1 MVSHEKL
8 LPGRSTSTSSKS
20 DASSPAISP
29 ALSLDSPVSQD
40 LDSSDSEASGFS
52 SFIYTEKIYTTLS
65 PSLSISRYSQQHS
78 PSETIIEEEILEED
92 RKDKLKKVSSHRSSR
107 NRPVVSFKEL
117 PRMSAMTHQDSDSLL
132 DPPIRGENGSSQKIS
147 RESSQLSTY
156 PSLEY
161 ADNTTPQCE
170 ECLLAARSNLPS
182 SPSRFLRDAFSNSSR
197 RRSRNRLF
205 SSSSSSNS
213 SGFRVRL
220 ASLNKSLECSSMED
234 SSLSGSNSTEYRD
247 LLAAKPNYR
256 IMVLGAKKTGKTS
269 IIQQFLYDKFSSNY
283 RETIDDMY
291 RGEFDI
297 HGKTIGF
304 DIQDVSGG
312 YVYDF
317 PGMRNV
323 SFTSA
328 DAFVL
333 VFSLDSAESW
343 QEISNLRDMIQAEKG
358 VDIPIVIV
366 GNKCDLKDSFDPDI
380 PHQSVEAISVFDWEN
395 GYVESSAKDRFN
407 INKIFKELLQ
417 QSKTK
422 YYFDTIPA
430 SSPHNHQTASNHGN
444 NFFNSPSSLVGHPVD
459 GDCLKRRQSL
469 PAVCPAHTITKPDD
483 SSHDVLTN
491 GKPQSW
497 KKKNPSRKTSII
509 SENKFF
515 CDHKD
520 SRRKNSTSLGSP
532 APDVRRFS
540 IAAPRK
546 DSCKVS

>member
-1 MVSHEKL
+1 MVSYEKL

-20 DASSPAISP
+20 DASSPVISP
-29 ALSLDSPVSQD
+29 AQSLDSPVSQD
-40 LDSSDSEASGFS
+40 LDSNDSDSSGFS
-52 SFIYTEKIYTTLS
+52 SFTFPEKIQKTLS
-65 PSLSISRYSQQHS
+65 PPLSISRYSQQS
-78 PSETIIEEEILEED
+78 PSETIIEEEILEEEI
-92 RKDKLKKVSSHRSSR
+92 KDQLPRDSRHRSSR

-117 PRMSAMTHQDSDSLL
+117 PRMSAITHQDSDSPL
-132 DPPIRGENGSSQKIS
+132 DSPICMENKTSQKIS
-147 RESSQLSTY
+147 RENSHLSTY

-161 ADNTTPQCE
+161 ADNTTAQCE

-220 ASLNKSLECSSMED
+220 ASLNKSLECSSMEE

-283 RETIDDMY
+283 NETIDDMY

-297 HGKTIGF
+297 HGRAIGF

-317 PGMRNV
+317 PGMRTV

-328 DAFVL
+328 DAFIL

-366 GNKCDLKDSFDPDI
+366 GNKSDLKESFDPDI

-422 YYFDTIPA
+422 YYFDTLPA
-430 SSPHNHQTASNHGN
+430 SYPHNHLTSSNQGTH
-444 NFFNSPSSLVGHPVD
+444 FFNSPSSLAGHPVD

-469 PAVCPAHTITKPDD
+469 PAVCPAHPITKTDD

-491 GKPQSW
+491 GKLQPW
-497 KKKNPSRKTSII
+497 KKKNQSRKNSII
-509 SENKFF
+509 SENKFLGEN
-515 CDHKD
+515 KD
-520 SRRKNSTSLGSP
+520 SRRKNSTKSGSP
-532 APDVRRFS
+532 TPDVRRFS
-540 IAAPRK
+540 ISAPRK
-546 DSCKVS
+546 DSCRVS